1 LPAFFISRKK
11 LSLQQKV
18 CENMSKKRSF
28 KQLLYSILKAFLAYC
43 IVVLIL
49 IPIVE
54 GRFNIFSIK
63 VSVYFEEFLGHIYL
77 LFFLI
82 LKVLY
87 TFYVEDE

>member
-1 LPAFFISRKK
+1 
-11 LSLQQKV
+11 
-18 CENMSKKRSF
+18 MSKKRRF
-28 KQLLYSILKAFLAYC
+28 KQLLYSILKAFLAYS

-49 IPIVE
+49 TPIMM
-54 GRFNIFSIK
+54 GRFNVFSNR

-87 TFYVEDE
+87 SFYVEDE

>member
-1 LPAFFISRKK
+1 
-11 LSLQQKV
+11 
-18 CENMSKKRSF
+18 MSKKRSF